1 MSQRENGTSGLLL
14 NSDLILVGLCL
25 DASALSFWIRA
36 ASGTTSSYL
45 HPLLFWSRTPTVV
58 GCSWVASFPGQN
70 DQINWSVRI
79 KSRCNVGVSGIWAQ
93 PLPYVGV
100 DTLLRC
106 PGVDSTT
113 LWGTLTLVWGSGV
126 QSGSAGWA
134 KAFLR
139 SHTIQ
144 TRCGKHRAH
153 VWIWSRRCRL
163 LAVSKEVRLCS
174 YGLCLRMD
182 QKRSRPIIFHQVIK
196 NQHHAWVGTCNRKK
210 TRINKSFFII
220 TAVLL
225 FSDAKSQSIIIIL
238 KWRHIPEWVRMVGG
252 V

>member
-14 NSDLILVGLCL
+14 IRDLILVGLCL
-25 DASALSFWIRA
+25 DVSALSFWIRA
-36 ASGTTSSYL
+36 ACGTTSSYL
-45 HPLLFWSRTPTVV
+45 LCWALLFWSRTPTVA
-58 GCSWVASFPGQN
+58 GCSRVASFPGQT

-79 KSRCNVGVSGIWAQ
+79 KSSCNIGVQDIWAQ

-106 PGVDSTT
+106 PGVDTTT

-126 QSGSAGWA
+126 QSGSVGRA

-153 VWIWSRRCRL
+153 AWIWSRRFRL
-163 LAVSKEVRLCS
+163 LAVRKEVRLCS

-210 TRINKSFFII
+210 NKNKQVSLYYNRCVIAF
-220 TAVLL
+220 
-225 FSDAKSQSIIIIL
+225 
-238 KWRHIPEWVRMVGG
+238 WC
-252 V
+252 